1 MSESDDDA
9 RLPPCGLYVT
19 RAPIGGVPAGRLV
32 YFHDHG
38 DPGPGV
44 YLPTRWVANKA
55 RFDAP
60 GQLLP
65 AREDARSLE
74 ALPSEGFY
82 RVAEPFHCCE
92 KKCRRFEGELLVQL
106 GYDGAAT
113 PILFVPE
120 LTEGVIGVPDRGT
133 RIDRDRIA
141 HLTPLRVTVATPPR
155 DRTFH

>member
-1 MSESDDDA
+1 MTKDA
-9 RLPPCGLYVT
+9 ETKLPPCGLYVT
-19 RAPIGGVPAGRLV
+19 RGAIGAVPAGRLV

-44 YLPTRWVANKA
+44 YLPTSWVANKA

-60 GQLLP
+60 GVTLP
-65 AREDARSLE
+65 SPEAALSLE
-74 ALPSEGFY
+74 ALPLEGFY
-82 RVAEPFHCCE
+82 RVTESFTCCE
-92 KKCRRFEGELLVQL
+92 KSCRTFERDLLVQL

-120 LTEGVIGVPDRGT
+120 MIDSSIGVPDRGT

-141 HLTPLRVTVATPPR
+141 RLAMLRVAVALATP